1 MDVKVGVIFPS
12 RGLVFSKT
20 ADELLQNLAKV
31 NHKIFFSHGK
41 SIPDCFNEPLERALA
56 DKSITHIWF
65 VEDDMVLG
73 NTNILVGM
81 LLEHAAVVTMD
92 YPINQEGRGSVFEV
106 KNRIIFCGTGC
117 LLVKREVFDELPK
130 PVFRTEVRWRMKN
143 CGEFIKMTSH
153 KVEDEGYGLHDIN
166 FSMALYRLNIPI
178 HKLEGKLGQR
188 KLLSLGKAGSNNGAH
203 NIKVWTKLVRN
214 HLLKQVK
221 KWPIEKTGSLITVIT
236 PTGEVMLS
244 HNHAKKL
251 IKKGLAT
258 KTPKRPVVVDWSGF
272 YEASSLSDNV

>member
-1 MDVKVGVIFPS
+1 MKVGVIFPS

-20 ADELLQNLAKV
+20 ADELLQNLKKV

-41 SIPDCFNEPLERALA
+41 PIPDCFNEPLERALA
-56 DKSITHIWF
+56 DPEITHIWF
-65 VEDDMVLG
+65 VEDDMVLKYD
-73 NTNILVGM
+73 TLFWM
-81 LLEHAAVVTMD
+81 LAARLPVVTVD
-92 YPINQEGRGSVFEV
+92 YPINQEGRGSIFEV

-117 LLVKREVFDELPK
+117 LLVRREVFDELPK

-143 CGEFIKMTSH
+143 CGEYIKMTSH

-178 HKLEGKLGQR
+178 HKLEGKLAQR

-203 NIKVWTKLVRN
+203 NIKIWTKLVRN

-221 KWPIEKTGSLITVIT
+221 KWPVEKSGNLITVIT

-244 HNHAKKL
+244 HTHAKKL

-272 YEASSLSDNV
+272 YEASSLSDNL